1 MARIIELPTF
11 EDKRGKLSVLED
23 KQIPFKIKRLFY
35 IYEAG
40 QYPRGGHRHKKTVQA
55 LICLKGSCE
64 IINNNGQK
72 QETFLLDL
80 PRKCLIVEP
89 EDWHVIDKFSPG
101 TILMVLASEYF
112 DEADYILENYS

>member
-1 MARIIELPTF
+1 
-11 EDKRGKLSVLED
+11 
-23 KQIPFKIKRLFY
+23 
-35 IYEAG
+35 
-40 QYPRGGHRHKKTVQA
+40 
-55 LICLKGSCE
+55 LKGSCE

-89 EDWHVIDKFSPG
+89 EDWHVIDQFSPG

-112 DEADYILENYS
+112 DEADYIFENYP

>member
-40 QYPRGGHRHKKTVQA
+40 QYPRGGAST
-55 LICLKGSCE
+55 
-64 IINNNGQK
+64 QK
-72 QETFLLDL
+72 NRSGPYLLEGEL
-80 PRKCLIVEP
+80 
-89 EDWHVIDKFSPG
+89 
-101 TILMVLASEYF
+101 
-112 DEADYILENYS
+112 